1 VLQSCVTTAVNIFI
15 VKPQARKSEK
25 TNLEV
30 KVDVHV
36 LAEPAIDVAKLIFFA
51 ARAKTK

>member
-1 VLQSCVTTAVNIFI
+1 MPWSVPYLTTSMVSVAQSKYEN
-15 VKPQARKSEK
+15 

-36 LAEPAIDVAKLIFFA
+36 LAEPAIDVAKLLFFA
-51 ARAKTK
+51 ALAKTK